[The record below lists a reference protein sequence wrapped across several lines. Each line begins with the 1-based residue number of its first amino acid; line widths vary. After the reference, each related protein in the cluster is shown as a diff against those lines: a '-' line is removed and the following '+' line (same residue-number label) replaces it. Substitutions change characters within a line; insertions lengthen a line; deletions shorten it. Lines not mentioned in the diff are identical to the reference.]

1 MSNIDLLSPK
11 EASERLSIP
20 ISTLYRWISEGK
32 FPRPIKIGPRR
43 TAFKIEDIIE
53 WRENQE
59 EAKSILHREDD

>member
-1 MSNIDLLSPK
+1 MNNIDLLSPK

-20 ISTLYRWISEGK
+20 ISTLYRWISKGK

-59 EAKSILHREDD
+59 EAKSILHKKED

>member
-11 EASERLSIP
+11 ETSERLSIP
-20 ISTLYRWISEGK
+20 ISTLYRWISEDK

-59 EAKSILHREDD
+59 EAKSILHQDR